1 MSYHLKAVLS
11 AAPRLKREWNKKER
25 LALQNAVRIT
35 LPKHRASAC
44 LRHRLGASAVAVSA
58 TKEGHTRLGGLMVCN
73 ASHVCPI
80 CHHNKMAEEK
90 ATIAEIVAGHY
101 GAGGFM
107 VDAVL
112 TVPHTAGESLANV
125 LDRLESVWKSLRS
138 KPIWR
143 EVTNEVG
150 IVGCIRRLEV
160 TLTAHGW
167 HPHYH
172 VSFLCDWRAAKGIK
186 GGTRHAALAD
196 VHALVAGCWSEAGKR
211 EGIKVCLYAQAAVAI
226 VAAVDAAKA
235 VAYNAKNMGYGE
247 GKGDSLTPMDLL
259 RVIDQI
265 ADPAAIYEAKRMFA
279 EYATAIKGKHT
290 LSYLGTARTAKAAI
304 AVDQEEEAPIRDEAE
319 RLGTISVDG
328 WSAVVKGRL
337 REAVAQ
343 VVTREELEAL
353 VLRAACIAG
362 YTSIPVGW
370 LTLASA
376 TKTVIGVKS
385 IPTLVSSLGGVPA

>member
-1 MSYHLKAVLS
+1 MSNHLNAVLS
-11 AAPRLKREWNKKER
+11 AAPLLKREWNKKER
-25 LALQNAVRIT
+25 LALQNAVRIAQ
-35 LPKHRASAC
+35 PKHRASAC
-44 LRHRLGASAVAVSA
+44 LRHRLGASSVAVSA
-58 TKEGHTRLGGLMVCN
+58 TKEGQTRLGGLMVCN

-90 ATIAEIVAGHY
+90 ATIAEIVAEHY

-112 TVPHTAGESLANV
+112 TIPHTAGESLAKV

-143 EVTNEVG
+143 DLANELG

-160 TLTAHGW
+160 TLTANGW

-186 GGTRHAALAD
+186 GDTRHAALAD
-196 VHALVAGCWSEAGKR
+196 VHALVAGRWSEAGKR
-211 EGIKVCLYAQAAVAI
+211 AGIKVCLYAQAAVAI

-235 VAYNAKNMGYGE
+235 VAYSIKNMGYGE
-247 GKGDSLTPMDLL
+247 GKDDSLSPMDLL
-259 RVIDQI
+259 RIIDQI
-265 ADPAAIYEAKRMFA
+265 TDPAVTYAAKRLFA

-290 LSYLGTARTAKAAI
+290 LSYLGTARAAKAAI
-304 AVDQEEEAPIRDEAE
+304 AADEAEEAPSRDEAE
-319 RLGTISVDG
+319 RLGTISVEG
-328 WSAVVKGRL
+328 WHAVVKGRL

-343 VVTREELEAL
+343 VATREELATL
-353 VLRAACIAG
+353 VLHAASIAG

-385 IPTLVSSLGGVPA
+385 IPTLISSLGGVPA

>member
-1 MSYHLKAVLS
+1 MSYHRNAVLS
-11 AAPRLKREWNKKER
+11 AAPLLKREWSKKER

-112 TVPHTAGESLANV
+112 TVPHTAGESLAKV

-143 EVTNEVG
+143 ELANELG

-160 TLTAHGW
+160 TLTANGW

-186 GGTRHAALAD
+186 GATRHAALAD
-196 VHALVAGCWSEAGKR
+196 VHALVAGRWSEAGKR

-247 GKGDSLTPMDLL
+247 GNDSLTPMDLL
-259 RVIDQI
+259 RIIDQI
-265 ADPAAIYEAKRMFA
+265 TDPAARYGAQRLFA

-290 LSYLGTARTAKAAI
+290 LSHLGTARTAKAAI
-304 AVDQEEEAPIRDEAE
+304 AVSKEEEVPSPDEVE

-328 WSAVVKGRL
+328 WNAVVKGRL

-343 VVTREELEAL
+343 VATREELVAL
-353 VLRAACIAG
+353 ILRAACIAG
-362 YTSIPVGW
+362 YTSIPAGW
-370 LTLASA
+370 LTSAPA
-376 TKTVIGVKS
+376 TKTVIVVKS
-385 IPTLVSSLGGVPA
+385 NPMLVSPLRGMAA

>member
-1 MSYHLKAVLS
+1 MSNHLNAVLS
-11 AAPRLKREWNKKER
+11 AAPLLKREWNKKER
-25 LALQNAVRIT
+25 LALQNAVRIAQ
-35 LPKHRASAC
+35 PKHRASAC
-44 LRHRLGASAVAVSA
+44 LRHRLGASSVAVSA
-58 TKEGHTRLGGLMVCN
+58 TKEGQTRLGGLMVCN

-90 ATIAEIVAGHY
+90 ATIAEIVAEHY

-112 TVPHTAGESLANV
+112 TIPHTAGESLAKV

-143 EVTNEVG
+143 DLANELG
-150 IVGCIRRLEV
+150 IVGCIRRLEI
-160 TLTAHGW
+160 TLTANGW

-172 VSFLCDWRAAKGIK
+172 VSFLCDWLAAKGIK
-186 GGTRHAALAD
+186 GDTRHAALAD
-196 VHALVAGCWSEAGKR
+196 VHALVAGRWSEAGKR
-211 EGIKVCLYAQAAVAI
+211 AGIKVCLYAQAAVAI

-235 VAYNAKNMGYGE
+235 VAYSIKNMGYGE
-247 GKGDSLTPMDLL
+247 GKDDSLSPMDLL
-259 RVIDQI
+259 RIIDQI
-265 ADPAAIYEAKRMFA
+265 TAPAVTYAAKRLFA

-290 LSYLGTARTAKAAI
+290 LSYLGTARAAKAAI
-304 AVDQEEEAPIRDEAE
+304 AADEAEEAPSRDEAE
-319 RLGTISVDG
+319 RLGTISVEG
-328 WSAVVKGRL
+328 WHAVVKGRL

-343 VVTREELEAL
+343 VATREELATL
-353 VLRAACIAG
+353 VLHAASIAG

-385 IPTLVSSLGGVPA
+385 IPTLISSLGGVPA